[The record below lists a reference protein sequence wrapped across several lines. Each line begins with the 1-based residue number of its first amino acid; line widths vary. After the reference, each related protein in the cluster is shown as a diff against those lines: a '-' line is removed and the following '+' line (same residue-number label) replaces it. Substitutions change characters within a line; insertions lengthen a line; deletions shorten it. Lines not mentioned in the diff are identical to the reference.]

1 MNALYAAIISIPLLW
16 ATGTGMILLLGWR
29 QDGKVEKIDVWM
41 ALAFGLLFWPMLA
54 WEWWTS
60 KK

>member
-1 MNALYAAIISIPLLW
+1 MTATSIALLTVPLLW

-29 QDGKVEKIDVWM
+29 QDGKVEKIDMWM
-41 ALAFGLLFWPMLA
+41 AVAFGLLFWPMLA
-54 WEWWTS
+54 WEWMQS